1 MIIIYDFDGTLTPF
15 GIPQYEILKKFGY
28 DDEKLLKRVKDLMK
42 KEGLS
47 LYQAFYKTYEDIL
60 KENNTKMSYANIV
73 LGANDVVFN
82 PGVLS
87 YFEEMQEKNS
97 SIKHFIVTSG
107 FEEYVRNT
115 KICTLVNEIY
125 GVTYHQEGDIFTTV
139 DRLISDEEKPKI
151 IEMIAQ
157 NNKNK
162 KVIYVGDGLTDKY
175 AFEFVHSLRGICIYV
190 GKTEQDFENYKNLKE
205 NQIVDEYFSKDFS
218 EESDLKSFIKKENLS
233 ESKKR

>member
-1 MIIIYDFDGTLTPF
+1 MIIIYDFDGTLTPY

-28 DDEKLLKRVKDLMK
+28 DDKKLLERVMTLIK
-42 KEGLS
+42 KEGIS

-73 LGANDVVFN
+73 SGANDVVFN

-97 SIKHFIVTSG
+97 GVKHFIVTSG

-115 KICTLVNEIY
+115 KISALVNEIY
-125 GVTYHQEGDIFTTV
+125 GVTYHQEGDVFTTI

-151 IEMIAQ
+151 IKMIAE

-162 KVIYVGDGLTDKY
+162 RVVYVGDGLTDKW
-175 AFEFVHSLRGICIYV
+175 AFEFVHSLGGICIFV
-190 GKTEQDFENYKNLKE
+190 GSTEQDFENYKNLKE
-205 NQIVDEYFSKDFS
+205 RKIVDEYFIRDFS
-218 EESDLKSFIKKENLS
+218 NGTDFKKYIDNLVGIKKLF
-233 ESKKR
+233 

>member
-28 DDEKLLKRVKDLMK
+28 DDAKLLKRVMDLMK

-47 LYQAFYKTYEDIL
+47 LYQAFYKTYEEIL
-60 KENNTKMSYANIV
+60 KENNIEMSLANIT
-73 LGANDVVFN
+73 LGANDVAFN

-87 YFEEMQEKNS
+87 YFEEMQERNS
-97 SIKHFIVTSG
+97 GIKHFIVTSG

-115 KICTLVNEIY
+115 KICTLVNGIY
-125 GVTYHQEGDIFTTV
+125 GVTYHREGDIFTTV
-139 DRLISDEEKPKI
+139 DRLVTDEEKPKI
-151 IEMIAQ
+151 IEKIIE

-175 AFEFVHSLRGICIYV
+175 AFEFVHSLGGICIYV
-190 GKTEQDFENYKNLKE
+190 GTTEKDFEGYKSLKE
-205 NQIVDEYFSKDFS
+205 NGIVDKYFSRNFS
-218 EESDLKSFIKKENLS
+218 EESDFKNFIKKEMLS
-233 ESKKR
+233 ESKRI